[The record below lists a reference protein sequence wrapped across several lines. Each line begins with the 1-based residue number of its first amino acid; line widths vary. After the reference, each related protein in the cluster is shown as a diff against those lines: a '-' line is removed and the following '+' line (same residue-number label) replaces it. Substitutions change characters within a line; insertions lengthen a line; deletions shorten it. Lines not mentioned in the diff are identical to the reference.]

1 MTIWMLVSINPVRLL
16 GSVFWTAITIVAVK
30 LIVSQLL
37 RRNTQNV
44 LARFV
49 EIIRIVLMY
58 FVCGGP
64 LLCYFLGEMPSRMP
78 L

>member
-30 LIVSQLL
+30 LIVSLL
-37 RRNTQNV
+37 SKRNIQNV

-49 EIIRIVLMY
+49 ELMKMILM
-58 FVCGGP
+58 VNC
-64 LLCYFLGEMPSRMP
+64 
-78 L
+78 